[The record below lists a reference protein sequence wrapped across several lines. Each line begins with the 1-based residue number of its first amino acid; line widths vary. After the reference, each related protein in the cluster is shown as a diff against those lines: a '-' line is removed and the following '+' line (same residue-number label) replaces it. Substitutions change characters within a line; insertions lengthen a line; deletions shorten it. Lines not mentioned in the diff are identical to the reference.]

1 MIFSLIISLYA
12 VFNTAWATQSI
23 LLLGDSVSAGYQMP
37 QEQSWAYL
45 LNQQLIN
52 EKAAYQLKNASI
64 SGETTSGGLSRLPAI
79 LANEKIDHLV
89 IELGG
94 NDGLRGYSPKRI
106 KSNLL
111 QMVTMA
117 QEKGIKVSLMKIKI
131 TPNYGP
137 RYLQLFEQVFDDI
150 AKEKNIT
157 LLPFFMEQIA
167 TDKTLMMADGIHP
180 NIKAQPLIATIVGK
194 QLQELMK

>member
-1 MIFSLIISLYA
+1 MA
-12 VFNTAWATQSI
+12 
-23 LLLGDSVSAGYQMP
+23 P
-37 QEQSWAYL
+37 EQSWAHI
-45 LNQQLIN
+45 LNERLIAD
-52 EKAAYQLKNASI
+52 KAPYRLVNASI

-79 LANEKIDHLV
+79 LANEKIDHLL

-117 QEKGIKVSLMKIKI
+117 QEKGIKVSLIKIKI

-137 RYLQLFEQVFDDI
+137 RYLTLFEQVFDDI
-150 AKEKNIT
+150 AQEKKVS
-157 LLPFFMEQIA
+157 LLPFFMEEIA

-180 NIKAQPLIATIVGK
+180 NIKAQPLIATIVGE
-194 QLQELMK
+194 QLSQLVK